1 MRIILLSAFA
11 LFLLLPENIQAQVTV
26 KTGYI
31 SSSRYKDE
39 NGQYPGKGD
48 MCFVEGNVNIP
59 VSQKMNERNQ
69 PTLWMI
75 SAGGSYTAMN
85 NKNLQSY
92 IDIDQIINMQLSVTN
107 IRPISKKWLL
117 LTTVG
122 AGVYTSS
129 DVKLKNVLG
138 QGGVIFIRQF
148 KSNLSLGAGLA
159 VNNTFGY
166 PMVFPAI
173 YFDWSTEG
181 RYQIKVSMLNAM
193 EVSAGMKMN
202 KYLNLRIVAEMNGSL
217 ALLEREGKDTMF
229 SQQFIIVGLQPEVS
243 MGNSFSIT
251 ATAGVSCSRI
261 AYYTT
266 RTLKAFFEE
275 LYRLMSVKI
284 LLYTLLKQ
292 IGIFLV
298 VSFLVF
304 RGTFVESDSL
314 GLNLSTG
321 VSLLLS
327 VILWGIINLHTYWLI
342 PGYLFQRRYKKY
354 IIYLSCLVGFML
366 TAMVGAICFLGQY
379 YVIPEQKEREITV

>member
-1 MRIILLSAFA
+1 MRLILLSAFA

-59 VSQKMNERNQ
+59 VSQKMNERN
-69 PTLWMI
+69 
-75 SAGGSYTAMN
+75 
-85 NKNLQSY
+85 LQSY

-122 AGVYTSS
+122 AGVYASS

-266 RTLKAFFEE
+266 RTLKAFFED
-275 LYRLMSVKI
+275 MSKDTDP
-284 LLYTLLKQ
+284 YFKPAMY
-292 IGIFLV
+292 
-298 VSFLVF
+298 VSV
-304 RGTFVESDSL
+304 GMK
-314 GLNLSTG
+314 
-321 VSLLLS
+321 
-327 VILWGIINLHTYWLI
+327 
-342 PGYLFQRRYKKY
+342 YK
-354 IIYLSCLVGFML
+354 F
-366 TAMVGAICFLGQY
+366 
-379 YVIPEQKEREITV
+379 

>member
-1 MRIILLSAFA
+1 MKCILLSTIVLA
-11 LFLLLPENIQAQVTV
+11 LLLSGNMYAQVTI

-31 SSSRYKDE
+31 SSSRYKNED
-39 NGQYPGKGD
+39 GQETDGRGD
-48 MCFVEGNVNIP
+48 LRFVEGNVNIP

-69 PTLWMI
+69 PTIWMI

-85 NKNLQSY
+85 NKNLHPY
-92 IDIDQIINMQLSVTN
+92 IDIDQIINMQLSITN
-107 IRPISKKWLL
+107 IRPISKKWFL

-122 AGVYTSS
+122 AGVYTAS

-138 QGGVIFIRQF
+138 QGGAIFIRQF
-148 KSNLSLGAGLA
+148 KPNLSLGAGLA

-193 EVSAGMKMN
+193 EVSVGMRMN

-229 SQQFIIVGLQPEVS
+229 SQQFIIVGLQPELNV
-243 MGNSFSIT
+243 GNSFSVT

-266 RTLKAFFEE
+266 RTLKAFFED
-275 LYRLMSVKI
+275 MSKDSDP
-284 LLYTLLKQ
+284 YFKPAMY
-292 IGIFLV
+292 
-298 VSFLVF
+298 VSM
-304 RGTFVESDSL
+304 GMK
-314 GLNLSTG
+314 
-321 VSLLLS
+321 
-327 VILWGIINLHTYWLI
+327 
-342 PGYLFQRRYKKY
+342 YK
-354 IIYLSCLVGFML
+354 F
-366 TAMVGAICFLGQY
+366 
-379 YVIPEQKEREITV
+379 